1 MKRTQE
7 PFKKTA
13 TVYKSEKFICVD
25 PLSGANILKYLE
37 DDESCRFYLVPDA
50 TDEALGQAL
59 LAALHRSRFV
69 DEREFFDPERAKRA
83 EANWQKEA
91 MRRYGYKTKRDVYKN
106 LDWCLA
112 KISDGKISFRPHHH
126 DKLDSWR
133 SLPPDQTVV
142 IPATDDA
149 VAVGAALRLA
159 LDRCE

>member
-37 DDESCRFYLVPDA
+37 DDESCRFYLEPDA
-50 TDEALGQAL
+50 TDETLGQAL
-59 LAALHRSRFV
+59 LAALQRSRYV
-69 DEREFFDPERAKRA
+69 DEREFFDPERAMRA
-83 EANWQKEA
+83 EANWQKEV

-112 KISDGKISFRPHHH
+112 KISEGKISFQPHRH

-142 IPATDDA
+142 IPATNDA